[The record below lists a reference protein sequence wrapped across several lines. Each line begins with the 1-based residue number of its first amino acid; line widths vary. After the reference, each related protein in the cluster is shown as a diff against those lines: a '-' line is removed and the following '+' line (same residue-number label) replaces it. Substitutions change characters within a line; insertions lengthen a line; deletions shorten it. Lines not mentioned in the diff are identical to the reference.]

1 MSTSHVW
8 YVWFEANSH
17 WYPHFCW
24 GNLMKIPCP
33 ASSAN
38 NETLHAQFQEL
49 RQARKLFCGR
59 GVLFF
64 CDKGWWIELILHN
77 SLFSDSHLFLP
88 TYSAILG
95 IAYSW
100 EDFIMHVSFNH
111 FLKCLLDFN
120 ICRKALSF
128 TCCSLQFIQFF
139 FTPLESSTGQHWN
152 PLEFINS
159 YGASSSRL
167 ASILPCV
174 PGGDERSHQ
183 IAGVDEVRIS
193 LSLSDC

>member
-17 WYPHFCW
+17 WYTHFCW

-139 FTPLESSTGQHWN
+139 YSTRIINRAALKPTRIHQFLWRLVIEAGIDSAMCSWWGRKESSDRWRWW
-152 PLEFINS
+152 S
-159 YGASSSRL
+159 
-167 ASILPCV
+167 
-174 PGGDERSHQ
+174 
-183 IAGVDEVRIS
+183 
-193 LSLSDC
+193 